1 MIFKNITTQNV
12 ADNLSD
18 VYIEY
23 YYSSQEKGVDPIGIE
38 EFFQVMNREKFFI
51 YVENKT
57 DFSYTDELE
66 EIFKEKDFV
75 SYNETHNRYVRL
87 DFSDDDIEIIELA
100 KEYFD
105 LYKNY
110 KESKYN

>member
-23 YYSSQEKGVDPIGIE
+23 YYSSQEKGLDPIGIE
-38 EFFQVMNREKFFI
+38 DFFQVMNREKFFI

-57 DFSYTDELE
+57 DFSYTDESE
-66 EIFKEKDFV
+66 EVFKEKEFV
-75 SYNETHNRYVRL
+75 SYNQTQERYVRL
-87 DFSDDDIEIIELA
+87 DFANNDNEIIDLA
-100 KEYFD
+100 KEYFE
-105 LYKNY
+105 LYRNY